1 MSLPEDLK
9 AELER
14 ALEEAKTD
22 APYYSVTEIV
32 REQVQPIL
40 ERLVAA
46 LKYKDQIEAVSP
58 SYEELLRKLAASEA
72 ERDHWA
78 QCCNEWAETAT
89 KHACTIMEQEALLGR
104 RPHLFLQEGLGVRE
118 VEEQGT
124 LHNPKECARLGG
136 ACAK

>member
-40 ERLVAA
+40 ERLVADVKHWTQ
-46 LKYKDQIEAVSP
+46 L
-58 SYEELLRKLAASEA
+58 YEEAANRRIEESKKLADS
-72 ERDHWA
+72 
-78 QCCNEWAETAT
+78 
-89 KHACTIMEQEALLGR
+89 EALLAR
-104 RPHLFLQEGLGVRE
+104 RPHLFLQEGFGVRE
-118 VEEQGT
+118 VEMQGT
-124 LHNPKECARLGG
+124 LHDPEKCARLGG